1 MPAETGM
8 EHDGRVANGVLAAPV
23 TAVIMLVADN
33 GRVMGR
39 LMVPRPTLA
48 VGWAATGLMLA
59 ASAGFFVL

>member
-8 EHDGRVANGVLAAPV
+8 EHDGRVAYGVLAAPV
-23 TAVIMLVADN
+23 MAVTTLVADN

-39 LMVPRPTLA
+39 LTVPRPMLA

-59 ASAGFFVL
+59 ASASFPML